1 MRLGDILMIEGHNLT
16 IAFFQIVEG
25 ESLSTGLFCSLQLP
39 EERNR
44 IVHVP
49 AASQRLD
56 SPFQS

>member
-1 MRLGDILMIEGHNLT
+1 MIEGHNLT
-16 IAFFQIVEG
+16 IAFFQMVEG

-39 EERNR
+39 KERNR